1 MAAVVVIVSGW
12 RTDPPVRTGA
22 QVVGIDD
29 TVVVIVFILV
39 VVSAAVL
46 VPVRGGS
53 GYPTLVFAD
62 AGWTAIVC
70 ILDAIAVLVVSC
82 TFNENLC
89 G

>member
-1 MAAVVVIVSGW
+1 MAAVVVVVSGW
-12 RTDPPVRTGA
+12 RTDPTVRTGA

-29 TVVVIVFILV
+29 AVVVIVFILV

-46 VPVRGGS
+46 IPVRGGS
-53 GYPTLVFAD
+53 GYPTLVFTD

-70 ILDAIAVLVVSC
+70 ILDAIAVFIVSC